1 MCLNPHYHRLGM
13 LSYTY
18 WLLFEL
24 MAPLVEFIG
33 FICMLMAIF
42 MGYINWSMF
51 LALLGFILSF
61 GILYSIFAILME
73 VLTYNQYNK
82 SSDILKLV
90 LTAIL
95 EPFIFHPFVVWSAIR
110 GHIDLLRK
118 KNTWGEMSR
127 QGFAGKKANA
137 NA

>member
-1 MCLNPHYHRLGM
+1 
-13 LSYTY
+13 
-18 WLLFEL
+18 
-24 MAPLVEFIG
+24 
-33 FICMLMAIF
+33 
-42 MGYINWSMF
+42 
-51 LALLGFILSF
+51 
-61 GILYSIFAILME
+61 ME

-110 GHIDLLRK
+110 GNIDLLRK
-118 KNTWGEMSR
+118 KNSWGEMSR
-127 QGFAGKKANA
+127 QGFAGKKTNA